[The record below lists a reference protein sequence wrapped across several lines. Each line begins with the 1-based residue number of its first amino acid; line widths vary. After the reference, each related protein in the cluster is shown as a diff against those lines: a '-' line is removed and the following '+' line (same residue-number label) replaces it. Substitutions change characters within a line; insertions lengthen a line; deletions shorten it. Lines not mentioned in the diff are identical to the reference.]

1 VSSKSL
7 RWCFDRLHQLFP
19 PGQFLRYLGV
29 GVMNTFFAYTCFAF
43 FLYLLNG
50 TMPQRLLY
58 LAVMFASIAAFPI
71 NVTIAYLGYKFLVF
85 RTRGNYIRE
94 WLRCFTVYGVGA
106 LPSLLALP
114 AVTGLLQ
121 TFFHRHSV
129 ALHHLLV
136 YIERPLSGA
145 LLILMQRITTGRA
158 LAGYLAG
165 AIVVAASTIYT
176 FLGHKNV
183 TFRRSSA

>member
-1 VSSKSL
+1 VSSSL
-7 RWCFDRLHQLFP
+7 DRLRRVFP
-19 PGQFLRYLGV
+19 PNQFLRYLCV
-29 GVMNTFFAYTCFAF
+29 GALNTVFGYTCFAF

-58 LAVMFASIAAFPI
+58 LAVMLASVAAFPI
-71 NVTIAYLGYKFLVF
+71 NVTVAYFGYKFVVF
-85 RTRGNYIRE
+85 RTKGNYIRE
-94 WLRCFTVYGVGA
+94 WLKCITVYGVGV

-114 AVTGLLQ
+114 AVTRLLQ
-121 TFFHRHSV
+121 TLIHRHSV

-136 YIERPLSGA
+136 SIERPLSGT
-145 LLILMQRITTGRA
+145 LLVLIQRIATGRA

>member
-7 RWCFDRLHQLFP
+7 WWCFGRLRQLFP
-19 PGQFLRYLGV
+19 PGQFLRYLCV
-29 GVMNTFFAYTCFAF
+29 GVINTLFGYTCFAF

-58 LAVMFASIAAFPI
+58 LAVMLASIAAFPI
-71 NVTIAYLGYKFLVF
+71 NVTVAYLGYKFLVF
-85 RTRGNYIRE
+85 RTKGNYIRE

-114 AVTGLLQ
+114 AVTRLLQ

-129 ALHHLLV
+129 ELHHLLV
-136 YIERPLSGA
+136 SIERPLSGA
-145 LLILMQRITTGRA
+145 LLVVMQRIATGHA

-183 TFRRSSA
+183 TFRQNSA